1 MVASFE
7 WWGVGSEEQESEN
20 GKKNITI
27 KDACPITFFL
37 TRVALYSFK
46 MDTTKQTL
54 APVEMK
60 PAPERWRP
68 IPLPNFFF
76 LSGKKTFRYFIRSG
90 ITFFYIKWM
99 CALCVPWFGFFSQFF
114 FYFKNG
120 RIQLKF
126 QLWLRSSFFSFSSLF
141 FAEAMSLWLAKT
153 VNEVRSKTL
162 KFLFIFVGYER
173 GWSIVE
179 REMKPSCR

>member
-60 PAPERWRP
+60 PAPER
-68 IPLPNFFF
+68 
-76 LSGKKTFRYFIRSG
+76 
-90 ITFFYIKWM
+90 
-99 CALCVPWFGFFSQFF
+99 
-114 FYFKNG
+114 
-120 RIQLKF
+120 
-126 QLWLRSSFFSFSSLF
+126 
-141 FAEAMSLWLAKT
+141 
-153 VNEVRSKTL
+153 
-162 KFLFIFVGYER
+162 
-173 GWSIVE
+173 
-179 REMKPSCR
+179 